1 MNVDILIDALILIV
15 LLFIGVP
22 APLCFAA
29 AALFLFVMGDFSNAN
44 FLVSSGF
51 TKLSSLILLAIP
63 LYIFAG
69 GIMTEGKIA
78 TRLIDLAESMMA
90 RVKGGLGIVVIVST
104 AIFGAISG
112 MSTAAVAAI
121 GSIMIPKMVERGYD
135 RGYATALVAASSV
148 LALLIP
154 PSSSMILYGWVTNT
168 SITAM
173 FLAPIIPA
181 LLLIACFSV
190 LNYLLTRKMPL
201 IELPERTF
209 KEGTLDVWFKT
220 KRAAFGLAM
229 PIIILGCIYGGITTP
244 TEAAAIAVVYSIP
257 VAFFIY
263 RGLNLKSFADV
274 AWKTGQISAVLMI
287 LVFFSSML
295 ARVWT
300 MEDVPQTVLEFM
312 LGISDNK
319 IILLLLINLFLLVI
333 GMFLDDISGVLL
345 ASPMLLPVAMS
356 LGIDPVHFG
365 AIVGVNLGMGLI
377 TPPTAPILYFA
388 GLIGNTTLPKM
399 IRYTLVLIIFGYIPV
414 LMLTTFIP
422 ELSLYLPSLILGY
435 QPIAL

>member
-1 MNVDILIDALILIV
+1 MNIEILIDALLLVV

-29 AALFLFVMGDFSNAN
+29 AALFLFVVGDFNSAN

-51 TKLSSLILLAIP
+51 SKLSSLILLAIP

-69 GIMTEGKIA
+69 GLMTEGKIA
-78 TRLIDLAESMMA
+78 NRLIDLAESMMA
-90 RVKGGLGIVVIVST
+90 RVKGGLGIVVVLST

-121 GSIMIPKMVERGYD
+121 GSIMIPKMVDRGYD

-181 LLLIACFSV
+181 LLLISCFTV
-190 LNYLLTRKMPL
+190 INYLLTRNMPL
-201 IELPERTF
+201 KELPPRTL

-220 KRAAFGLAM
+220 RRAAFGLAM

-257 VAFFIY
+257 VAVFIY
-263 RGLNLKSFADV
+263 RGLDLRSFADV
-274 AWKTGQISAVLMI
+274 AWKTGQIAAVLMI

-300 MEDVPQTVLEFM
+300 MENVPQTVLEFM
-312 LGISDNK
+312 LSISDNR
-319 IILLLLINLFLLVI
+319 IVLLMLINLFLLVI

-345 ASPMLLPVAMS
+345 ASPMLLPVAVN

-399 IRYTLVLIIFGYIPV
+399 IGYTLTLIGFGYFPV
-414 LMLTTFIP
+414 LLLTTFIP
-422 ELSLYLPSLILGY
+422 ELSLFLPELVLGY
-435 QPIAL
+435 TPIAQ